1 MENTVVEKDTQQ
13 QEIERPVGV
22 RFKPCGRVYIFDA
35 RDLDVHPGDKVVVES
50 MFGLTLGTVVKEFRK
65 EDINLEG
72 KEIKQIVR
80 IATEEDIKSAE
91 ENEPLEEE
99 AFSFCLE
106 RIKARG
112 LPMKLVGTEATL
124 DRRRIIFYFTADGR
138 IDFRELVKDLAAKFK
153 TRIEMRQIGVRDEAK
168 LIGGIGICGRVLCCN
183 SFLSEFVPISIKM
196 AKDQEL
202 VLNTSKLTGLCGRLM
217 CCLSY
222 EYEGKIEGED
232 EIITEDMEG
241 CLCNECTQFQTSETQ
256 KEQPTTK
263 EIEQSHE
270 TEETTQVKT
279 TAEAAQIEEPFTPVS
294 PSEPAKVEKQQDQAA
309 FKKDEINK
317 KDTFKHDEKEQKTQR
332 KDKKSSQRQDRKR
345 HKKKKR
351 HGRHKKKKRGKR

>member
-1 MENTVVEKDTQQ
+1 MENTVAEKETQQ
-13 QEIERPVGV
+13 QEVERPVGV

-35 RDLDVHPGDKVVVES
+35 RDLDVHPGDRVVVES
-50 MFGLTLGTVVKEFRK
+50 MFGLTLGTVVKEFKK
-65 EDINLEG
+65 EEINLEG

-80 IATEEDIKSAE
+80 IATDEDFKNAR
-91 ENEPLEEE
+91 ENEPLQEE
-99 AFSFCLE
+99 AFNFCLE

-241 CLCNECTQFQTSETQ
+241 CLCNECTQVQVSTEQTQEKPIESQQLSPEPEPVQPEEEPVLKIVKDREPETEQTPADRDTQ
-256 KEQPTTK
+256 KEILRTEPSRRQETK
-263 EIEQSHE
+263 R
-270 TEETTQVKT
+270 EETG
-279 TAEAAQIEEPFTPVS
+279 ER
-294 PSEPAKVEKQQDQAA
+294 PA
-309 FKKDEINK
+309 
-317 KDTFKHDEKEQKTQR
+317 R
-332 KDKKSSQRQDRKR
+332 KDKKPSHKMEKKR

-351 HGRHKKKKRGKR
+351 HGRHKKKKRGKK